1 MRSHDHRLIGA
12 AKNIPVNPQT
22 PVFSFS
28 PIVLPFSDRPL
39 DLDLKVTA
47 PATGDALPIILL
59 SHGQGRSN
67 NLNSLEGYT
76 PLAEFWA
83 AHGFVVIQPTHLSSL
98 SIPVEAPP
106 KGNEYYWKDRAQ
118 DLVRI
123 LDEIDTIEA
132 AVPGLKGRLDKTK
145 VAVAGHSLG
154 SWTASLVLGAK
165 NIDSRDGT
173 AFEKFEKRIKVGVL
187 LTGTGNAGEDLSDMG
202 RLIVPF
208 YGPDFSEMKTPALI
222 VCGDQDVSPHLT
234 TRGADWHADSYHL
247 SPGPKDLLW
256 LKGGKHGLG
265 GVSGWDAAETQDESP
280 ELLGAVQRLT
290 LAYLRSALYDDN
302 SWDKALD
309 ALKQLGELGTVES
322 KR

>member
-47 PATGDALPIILL
+47 PSTGDALPIILL
-59 SHGQGRSN
+59 SHGQGLSN

-98 SIPVEAPP
+98 SITVDAPP

-123 LDEIDTIEA
+123 LDNIDTIEA

-154 SWTASLVLGAK
+154 SWTANLVLGAK
-165 NIDSRDGT
+165 NVDPRDGSV
-173 AFEKFEKRIKVGVL
+173 FEKFDKRIKVGVVL
-187 LTGTGNAGEDLSDMG
+187 AGTGNAGSDLSDNG
-202 RLIVPF
+202 RIMVPF
-208 YGPDFSEMKTPALI
+208 YSADFSEMKTPALV

-234 TRGADWHADSYHL
+234 TRGADWHADCYYL

-256 LKGGKHGLG
+256 IKGAKHGLG

-280 ELLGAVQRLT
+280 QLLATVQRMT
-290 LAYLRSALYDDN
+290 LAYLRSALYGDK
-302 SWDKALD
+302 SWDEARG
-309 ALKQLGELGTVES
+309 ALKQLDELGAVES
-322 KR
+322 KE

>member
-1 MRSHDHRLIGA
+1 MRSHEHRLIGA

-22 PVFSFS
+22 PVLSFS
-28 PIVLPFSDRPL
+28 PIVLPFADRPV
-39 DLDLKVTA
+39 DLDVKVTA
-47 PATGDALPIILL
+47 PSTGDALPIILL

-67 NLNSLEGYT
+67 NLSSLEGYT

-83 AHGFVVIQPTHLSSL
+83 AHGFVVIQPTHLSSS
-98 SIPVEAPP
+98 SITVDAPP

-123 LDEIDTIEA
+123 LDELDTIEA

-145 VAVAGHSLG
+145 VAAAGHSLG
-154 SWTASLVLGAK
+154 AWTACLLLGAK
-165 NIDSRDGT
+165 NIDPCDGAT
-173 AFEKFEKRIKVGVL
+173 FEKFEKRIKAGVIL
-187 LTGTGNAGEDLSDMG
+187 ANAGKAGSDMSDTG
-202 RLIVPF
+202 RTMVPF
-208 YGPDFSEMKTPALI
+208 YAPDFSEMKTPALV

-234 TRGADWHADSYHL
+234 TRGADWHADCYTF
-247 SPGPKDLLW
+247 SPGPKELLW

-280 ELLGAVQRLT
+280 ELLAVVQRMT
-290 LAYLRSALYDDN
+290 LAYLRSALYGDK
-302 SWDKALD
+302 SWDDACD

-322 KR
+322 K

>member
-47 PATGDALPIILL
+47 PSTGDALPIILL
-59 SHGQGRSN
+59 SHGQGLSN

-98 SIPVEAPP
+98 SITVDAPP

-123 LDEIDTIEA
+123 LDNIDTIEA
-132 AVPGLKGRLDKTK
+132 TVPGLKGRLDKTK

-154 SWTASLVLGAK
+154 SWTANLVLGAK
-165 NIDSRDGT
+165 NVNPRDGSV
-173 AFEKFEKRIKVGVL
+173 FEKFDKRIKVGVVL
-187 LTGTGNAGEDLSDMG
+187 AGTGNAGSDLSDNG
-202 RLIVPF
+202 RIMVPF
-208 YGPDFSEMKTPALI
+208 YSADFSKMKTPALV

-234 TRGADWHADSYHL
+234 TRGADWHADCYYL

-256 LKGGKHGLG
+256 IKGAKHGLG

-280 ELLGAVQRLT
+280 QLLATVQRMT
-290 LAYLRSALYDDN
+290 LAYLRSALYGDK
-302 SWDKALD
+302 SWDEARD

-322 KR
+322 KK